1 MLSVKQCGGW
11 EVGNCSFE
19 YNVVTRKIHLIFAKP
34 ILNFVSERARAQER
48 AKDVSS
54 SEVRLG

>member
-34 ILNFVSERARAQER
+34 ILNSVSERARAQER